1 MPPVATTRPGSD
13 DPTVALEPTPSA
25 LLGAARRH
33 QVVDRAVRLV
43 DDLRPGSGRRV
54 EPGFPLPAVVDA
66 PSVANRRTCV
76 TFRPM
81 SLGSEWRFGTF
92 LPSAPGRRRSTARPR
107 DEVVSGP
114 EIQEMHVSKR
124 VAVWCAVV
132 SAAAVVLAG
141 CVTGAPPGTGTTGP
155 DDISITFDPSGT
167 DGPCVQVP
175 TAWSNGTVRAT
186 HASSATEFIVT
197 VVVDAPL
204 CDPLDVKGA
213 IYAMPQRG
221 IQWPQTLAG
230 VRSTTLSAPGTTT
243 FRFAKGCTP
252 AQFDV
257 LTGSTPPV
265 IRPGGPIHGPLL
277 FPSTAQQYFGNTNCP
292 PPPSSTTTTTTTATT
307 TVPETTTTVVTGTT
321 TTTALPT
328 TTTVPVTSTTTV
340 PGPPTTVPPT
350 YLPQN
355 PIYNNPNYFTGPTNG
370 ICTKLE
376 PVATPFVMPVPEFGN
391 VWTLLVIK
399 AGSGTQANQ
408 LVAAPAVGQS
418 YTHTSGQDISHVIFC
433 QRPFSED

>member
-1 MPPVATTRPGSD
+1 
-13 DPTVALEPTPSA
+13 
-25 LLGAARRH
+25 
-33 QVVDRAVRLV
+33 
-43 DDLRPGSGRRV
+43 
-54 EPGFPLPAVVDA
+54 
-66 PSVANRRTCV
+66 
-76 TFRPM
+76 
-81 SLGSEWRFGTF
+81 
-92 LPSAPGRRRSTARPR
+92 
-107 DEVVSGP
+107 
-114 EIQEMHVSKR
+114 MHVSKR

-155 DDISITFDPSGT
+155 DDISITFGPSGT

-175 TAWSNGTVRAT
+175 
-186 HASSATEFIVT
+186 
-197 VVVDAPL
+197 
-204 CDPLDVKGA
+204 
-213 IYAMPQRG
+213 
-221 IQWPQTLAG
+221 
-230 VRSTTLSAPGTTT
+230 
-243 FRFAKGCTP
+243 
-252 AQFDV
+252 
-257 LTGSTPPV
+257 
-265 IRPGGPIHGPLL
+265 
-277 FPSTAQQYFGNTNCP
+277 
-292 PPPSSTTTTTTTATT
+292 
-307 TVPETTTTVVTGTT
+307 
-321 TTTALPT
+321 
-328 TTTVPVTSTTTV
+328 TTTV